1 MDAPANT
8 PTSLSSFDQ
17 VLSYIRDHYQTS
29 LSNADLARVSGLS
42 VRAFERRFKH
52 TFQDTPQAYIRRLR
66 VRIACR
72 LLVYTERSLAEIAI
86 DSGFAD
92 QSHFNHEFR
101 RQLGRTPGDY
111 RLHYRH

>member
-1 MDAPANT
+1 
-8 PTSLSSFDQ
+8 
-17 VLSYIRDHYQTS
+17 
-29 LSNADLARVSGLS
+29 
-42 VRAFERRFKH
+42 
-52 TFQDTPQAYIRRLR
+52 